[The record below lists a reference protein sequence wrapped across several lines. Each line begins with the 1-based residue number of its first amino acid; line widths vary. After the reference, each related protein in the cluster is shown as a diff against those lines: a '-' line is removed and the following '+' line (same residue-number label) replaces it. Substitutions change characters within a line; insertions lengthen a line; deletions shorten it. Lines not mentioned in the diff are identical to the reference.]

1 MLRRLLGIFSYD
13 IAIDLGTANTL
24 LHVRDKGIMVREP
37 SVVARHRKSK
47 KVLAIGSEAK
57 KMLGKT
63 YGSLRGRD
71 DVEEEIKKYQPD
83 LIIVA
88 AYGKII
94 PQNILDIP
102 KIYPVNVHGSI
113 LPKLRG
119 ASPIQYA
126 ILEGLSETG
135 ITLMVMNDKMDE
147 GDILKIKKI
156 PIEHNDTSIDLF
168 QKMADVSA
176 NFLINSLP
184 EILNNKIKPQR
195 QNHTQSTYTKLLSK
209 QDGQFDFEN
218 PPSNLGNMIRAYFP
232 WPGVFTE
239 IDNQTIKFLP
249 NNMIQLP
256 NRKAISI
263 KDFKNTYKDLSGKL
277 TKTLELL

>member
-1 MLRRLLGIFSYD
+1 MTKIVFFGTPKFS
-13 IAIDLGTANTL
+13 AIILNKLIENNYKPSLVITAP
-24 LHVRDKGIMVREP
+24 DKPVGRESKSAP
-37 SVVARHRKSK
+37 SPVKIV
-47 KVLAIGSEAK
+47 AK
-57 KMLGKT
+57 KNNIPVKT

-102 KIYPVNVHGSI
+102 KIYPINVHGSI

-119 ASPIQYA
+119 ASPVQYA

-156 PIEHNDTSIDLF
+156 PIEPSDTSTDLF

-176 NFLINSLP
+176 SFLIESLP
-184 EILNNKIKPQR
+184 EILNNKIKPQP

-256 NRKAISI
+256 NRKAITV